1 MSTLHLRLE
10 FPKLSGA
17 YESLGELV
25 KTQVLVSRSVVRPG
39 IFLFPVSSP
48 RDDDTT
54 GPYTT
59 L

>member
-1 MSTLHLRLE
+1 MQLRLE
-10 FPKLSGA
+10 FPRLSGA

-25 KTQVLVSRSVVRPG
+25 KTQVLVSRSAVRPG
-39 IFLFPVSSP
+39 IFPFPVSSP
-48 RDDDTT
+48 RDADTA